1 MLNPLGGSEVC
12 VLMNLSAEPAW
23 RQRQAGFLMQQAEI
37 VTPPAVPPRCEPHD
51 RRALESGNALSM
63 PFQLE
68 MHRK

>member
-37 VTPPAVPPRCEPHD
+37 VSPPVAAT
-51 RRALESGNALSM
+51 ALRTALVAC
-63 PFQLE
+63 L
-68 MHRK
+68 